1 MTPEHLSPAPWR
13 VVPENGF
20 TVADAAGN
28 TLVLYPGNTVPMCQ
42 ANARLIAA
50 APALLAAL
58 HELTIWAGNTSA
70 GRGSWQYINACVALC
85 RATGQQYQDTHYP
98 PTPKEEP
105 TP

>member
-1 MTPEHLSPAPWR
+1 MTISPTPWR

-50 APALLAAL
+50 APELLAAL
-58 HELTIWAGNTSA
+58 RALHAA
-70 GRGSWQYINACVALC
+70 HRGFRISDVWGVLDDEA
-85 RATGQQYQDTHYP
+85 RAAAEAAIAKAEGGAA
-98 PTPKEEP
+98 
-105 TP
+105 